1 MPADLQPRGGG
12 RARRAATTV
21 ALFALLT
28 ACGPA
33 LPPRG
38 EVTTAESAPSAAS
51 AQPDVQAAAPVRLR
65 IPDIGVDAPVAPL
78 DVGEDNVLPA
88 PDTNEGTGWWRGGP
102 EPGERG
108 PAVIAGHVDSYQG
121 PAVFFRI
128 AELEPGQR
136 IHVDRSDGT
145 TAVFVTTRLER
156 HAKDAFPTEVVYGD
170 TPGAELRLI
179 TCGGEFDTADR
190 RYLDNIIVYAMLER

>member
-1 MPADLQPRGGG
+1 MPAGSPLSGGG
-12 RARRAATTV
+12 RARLAATTV
-21 ALFALLT
+21 ALLALL
-28 ACGPA
+28 AGCGPA

-38 EVTTAESAPSAAS
+38 VVTTAASAPPPAS
-51 AQPDVQAAAPVRLR
+51 TPADAQAAAPVRLR
-65 IPDIGVDAPVAPL
+65 IPAIGVDAPVTPL
-78 DVGEDNVLPA
+78 DVGADNVLPA
-88 PDTNEGTGWWRGGP
+88 PDTDEGTGWWRGGP

-121 PAVFFRI
+121 PAVFFRL

-136 IHVDRSDGT
+136 VLVDRADGT
-145 TAVFVTTRLER
+145 TAVFVTTRRER

-179 TCGGEFDTADR
+179 TCGGEFDRTGR
-190 RYLDNIIVYAMLER
+190 RYLDNIIVYAVLER